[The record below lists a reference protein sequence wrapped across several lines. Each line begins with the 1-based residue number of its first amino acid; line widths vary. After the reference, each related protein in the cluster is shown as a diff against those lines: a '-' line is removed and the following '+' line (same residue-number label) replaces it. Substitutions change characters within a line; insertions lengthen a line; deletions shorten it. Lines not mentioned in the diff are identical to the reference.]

1 MDSKKD
7 EFEKLVLMFDKFN
20 HLTSHFQIEMADA
33 LLENSPNK
41 KDFEKY
47 ANASEEVM
55 QQRID
60 RAVYAFVGV
69 MPLASINGINLFMN
83 ALALHSNLTG
93 NTVMH
98 DVIEELNNINL
109 SAKNN

>member
-33 LLENSPNK
+33 LLENPPNK
-41 KDFEKY
+41 KDLEKY
-47 ANASEEVM
+47 AKASEEVM

-60 RAVYAFVGV
+60 KAVYAFVGA

-93 NTVMH
+93 NTTMH
-98 DVIEELNNINL
+98 DVIEKLNHINL
-109 SAKNN
+109 TAEEN

>member
-33 LLENSPNK
+33 LLENAPNK
-41 KDFEKY
+41 KDLEKY
-47 ANASEEVM
+47 AKASEEVM

-60 RAVYAFVGV
+60 KAVYAFVGA

-93 NTVMH
+93 NTTMH
-98 DVIEELNNINL
+98 DVIEKLNHINL
-109 SAKNN
+109 TAEEN